1 MNHTLITA
9 PTGEPVTVEEA
20 RSHCRID
27 GNQDDEMLFALT
39 KAAREYAEAYT
50 GRSFVSTTWEL
61 RVDQFPLYFELPK
74 GPLASV
80 TSITYID
87 IAGNTQTLSANS
99 YQVVND
105 SGPFAQPGMIFQA
118 YNQTWPSSRGH
129 INDVRIRYVAGYG
142 TPSDVPPAIKAAIKL
157 MTAHLYENREATL
170 TGTVVS
176 EFPLGFTALLSPF
189 KVF

>member
-27 GNQDDEMLFALT
+27 GNQDDEILFALT

-50 GRSFVSTTWEL
+50 GRSFVNTTWEL
-61 RVDQFPLYFELPK
+61 QVDQFPLYFQLPK
-74 GPLASV
+74 APLASV

-87 IAGNTQTLSANS
+87 VQGATQTLSAGL
-99 YQVVND
+99 YQVVAD
-105 SGPFAQPGMIFQA
+105 AGPFAQPGKIFQA
-118 YNQTWPSSRGH
+118 YNATWPSSRGH
-129 INDVRIRYVAGYG
+129 IDDVRIRYVAGYG
-142 TPSDVPPAIKAAIKL
+142 AATDVPMAIKAAIKL
-157 MTAHLYENREATL
+157 MIAHLYENREATL
-170 TGTVVS
+170 TGTIVS
-176 EFPLGFTALLSPF
+176 EYPLGFAALLSPF

>member
-9 PTGEPVTVEEA
+9 PAGEPVTVEEA

-27 GNQDDEMLFALT
+27 GNQDDEILFALS

-50 GRSFVSTTWEL
+50 GRSFVNTTWEL
-61 RVDQFPLYFELPK
+61 KVDQFPLYFQLPK
-74 GPLASV
+74 APLVSV

-87 IAGNTQTLSANS
+87 IQGNTQTLPANT

-105 SGPFAQPGMIFQA
+105 AGPFAQPGKIFQA
-118 YNQTWPSSRGH
+118 YNETWPSSRGY

-142 TPSDVPPAIKAAIKL
+142 APTDVPPAIKAAIKL
-157 MTAHLYENREATL
+157 MIAHLYENREATL
-170 TGTVVS
+170 TGTIVT